1 MTARRRS
8 SHARTR
14 TLAFAVA
21 MGIPMICPTATAQ
34 LRPLE
39 PIQWR
44 MYQLNSTA
52 AAELGIGRLAEQRA
66 SLAGTSGDLW
76 ELGNFMVA
84 WRTGRIVL
92 EAGGTAQRWFSE
104 DERFAP
110 PYEDVDPSDDGHR
123 HDSGDY
129 RISTSVRLT
138 PDHWRTTGVL
148 RFGTRLPT
156 TDNETGLDRDAL
168 DFFATVGAG
177 RSVGALALTG
187 EAGLGIHS
195 SRESRFEQDDLLL
208 YAVRAEYRKF
218 SLIPSIAALGQLH
231 GSTHA
236 ALRGLEDLGEL
247 RAGLRAG
254 SQRWIRI
261 EIVKGYETFSPSVGV
276 VVTAG
281 ILR

>member
-1 MTARRRS
+1 MKARCRS
-8 SHARTR
+8 SQARTI

-21 MGIPMICPTATAQ
+21 IGIPVVSATATAQ

-44 MYQLNSTA
+44 VYQRNSTA
-52 AAELGIGRLAEQRA
+52 AVELGIARFSEQRA

-76 ELGNFMVA
+76 ELGNFMLA
-84 WRTGRIVL
+84 WRTGRVVL
-92 EAGGTAQRWFSE
+92 EAAGTAQRRFRE
-104 DERFAP
+104 HERFAP
-110 PYEDVDPSDDGHR
+110 PYPDVDPSDDGHR
-123 HDSGDY
+123 DDSGDY
-129 RISTSVRLT
+129 RISTSIRLT
-138 PDHWRTTGVL
+138 PDHWQTTGVV

-156 TDNETGLDRDAL
+156 TDNTTGLDRDAL

-177 RSVGALALTG
+177 RSVSAFAFTG
-187 EAGLGIHS
+187 EAGLGIHT
-195 SRESRFEQDDLLL
+195 SREEAFEQDDLLL
-208 YAVRAEYRKF
+208 YAMRAEYTRF
-218 SLIPSIAALGQLH
+218 SLIPSLAALGQMH
-231 GSTHA
+231 GSTHRA
-236 ALRGLEDLGEL
+236 IRGLENLGEL

-254 SQRWIRI
+254 SKRWIRV